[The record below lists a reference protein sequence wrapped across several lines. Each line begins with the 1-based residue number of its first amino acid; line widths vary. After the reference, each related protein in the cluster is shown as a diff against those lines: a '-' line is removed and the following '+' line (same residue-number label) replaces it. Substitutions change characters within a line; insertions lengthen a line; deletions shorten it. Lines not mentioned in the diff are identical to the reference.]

1 MKSPT
6 CRCGLVFWELKRR
19 NFQVNFEARLFG
31 NCTSQDQ
38 LVYRKLIRRMR
49 GIQWCKNHCRVF
61 KNKRDRVQMETALDQ
76 AEIQKFSVV
85 PKMNRFKLNVVQM
98 IELVE
103 RIPMKEE
110 SLLCCHFEQ
119 SYVFLFSV
127 LEFSQNL
134 NEQTTVFRFKGSILK
149 T

>member
-1 MKSPT
+1 
-6 CRCGLVFWELKRR
+6 
-19 NFQVNFEARLFG
+19 
-31 NCTSQDQ
+31 
-38 LVYRKLIRRMR
+38 
-49 GIQWCKNHCRVF
+49 
-61 KNKRDRVQMETALDQ
+61 METALDQ